1 MGNLEEEPKYVN
13 EKQYNRMMIMRL
25 KKAKELALNNLNG
38 QIPQSKSKKI
48 CKKEVN
54 SHFKQEKL

>member
-1 MGNLEEEPKYVN
+1 MPMMGNLEEEPKYVN

-38 QIPQSKSKKI
+38 
-48 CKKEVN
+48 
-54 SHFKQEKL
+54 